1 MPRFNEDVRGDHS
14 PPLPP
19 TDRVGRPGAS
29 SDFRMSSGSNLA
41 SMAGGGASTGL
52 GNNSSGL
59 LGGSGNNGSSGRLR
73 SPSDSRRYSYS
84 PGIKT
89 HASSGHRTDG
99 YDHSTYSTPSYH
111 SQSSMAPSS
120 HHHHSTHRVPY
131 KILCVT
137 NLNSKVPEGTIR
149 EALFREFSRFGDVK
163 VKVVYDNNELIAYVY
178 FRCYEDAREAR
189 HAKARM
195 VLFEKQLD
203 ISPIY
208 ERTSAMA
215 ASSSSISTQQPLAS
229 SSRSRRSVTPDG
241 YTGSSSSGLLPP
253 PVPSSHRTSTRTL
266 SPPHTSS
273 SRSSRSSVPLPPIVR
288 MNMERYAAQYGP
300 SSSSSSRNS
309 YSDHS
314 SHTSSYHHS
323 NHHSISSSHHHRD
336 YGNVDHYHHHDR
348 TSSTSGNVSRSTSM
362 LPHAS
367 SNMAA
372 NSNLNSSSSS
382 NSGTNRGQ
390 QRESKKEKF
399 PNYLHHIAP
408 EEDDKA
414 TRTLFVG
421 NLEVTISE
429 NELRRIFEKY
439 GHVEDIDVKR
449 PPPGQGNAYAFI
461 KFLNLDMAH
470 RAKVEMSGQYIGK
483 FQCKIGYGKATPTTR
498 IWVGGL
504 GPWTSLAH
512 LEREFDRFGAI
523 RKIDFVKGDNHAYI
537 QYDSID
543 AAQAACQEM
552 RGFPLGGQDKR
563 LRVDFADPG
572 PYNYPH
578 GSSPTPSSV
587 TPRPGDEHERPE
599 LTSGDIG
606 KRSSNPFDSSNP
618 FESSDQTRVRSH
630 RSADYYDDANGNGPS
645 GNNGS
650 SNYWPDECGD
660 RKRIR
665 GPTGDGHSDD
675 VHVVKK
681 PRRSNELFADE
692 INYDPSRGI
701 IVSESVTTIPELV
714 KCCPPLWFGSLILK
728 NSCFALK
735 MLLVSGNHRLVD
747 IFMKNSV
754 VGSNENKCSSVAP
767 STTTTTTTSATG
779 EQNSTST
786 STAAAGVTSNGD
798 MATGT
803 SDESTSVTNVPS
815 NNVSGSGSGSAG
827 SASSSSA
834 SGTPMPILKITQRL
848 RLDPSKLS
856 EVTRRMSSAGSN
868 GFCILLAV
876 SSSSSTSNS
885 ALKLTSDDGSDIQQ
899 RPFKNLVVYLKQKQA
914 AGVISLSSSCSSSA
928 SASASVAT
936 DEATSPSTGTSTTAS
951 NINNS
956 AVLYAFP
963 PCDFSH
969 ELLKK
974 IAPNCN
980 SDAAVNL
987 KEDYMVVVVVRGNST
1002 SSAST

>member
-1 MPRFNEDVRGDHS
+1 MPRFNEDVRAGDHS
-14 PPLPP
+14 PPPPP
-19 TDRVGRPGAS
+19 TDRVGRPGGS
-29 SDFRMSSGSNLA
+29 SDFRMSSGSNLG
-41 SMAGGGASTGL
+41 SMTSGGGGSA

-89 HASSGHRTDG
+89 HSSSGHRTSDA
-99 YDHSTYSTPSYH
+99 YEHSSYSTTSYH
-111 SQSSMAPSS
+111 SQSSMAPST
-120 HHHHSTHRVPY
+120 HHHHSNRFPY

-137 NLNSKVPEGTIR
+137 NLNPKVPEGTIR
-149 EALFREFSRFGDVK
+149 EALLREFSRFGDVK
-163 VKVVYDNNELIAYVY
+163 VKVVYDNELIAYVY

-189 HAKARM
+189 HAKTRM
-195 VLFEKQLD
+195 ILFEKQLN
-203 ISPIY
+203 IIPIG
-208 ERTSAMA
+208 EKTSAMA
-215 ASSSSISTQQPLAS
+215 TSSMSSNQQIATST
-229 SSRSRRSVTPDG
+229 RSRRSVTPEG
-241 YTGSSSSGLLPP
+241 YSGSNSSGLLPP
-253 PVPSSHRTSTRTL
+253 PVPSHRTSNRTL
-266 SPPHTSS
+266 SPPHTSSS

-300 SSSSSSRNS
+300 SSSSSSSRNS
-309 YSDHS
+309 YSEHS
-314 SHTSSYHHS
+314 SSYHHS
-323 NHHSISSSHHHRD
+323 NHHSVSSSHHHRD
-336 YGNVDHYHHHDR
+336 YGNVDHYHHHER
-348 TSSTSGNVSRSTSM
+348 SSSTSGNVSRSTSM
-362 LPHAS
+362 LPHTS
-367 SNMAA
+367 SNVAA
-372 NSNLNSSSSS
+372 NSSLNSSSSS

-578 GSSPTPSSV
+578 GASPTPSNV
-587 TPRPGDEHERPE
+587 TPRPGDDHERPE
-599 LTSGDIG
+599 IGGDIVS
-606 KRSSNPFDSSNP
+606 KRSSNPFDSNNP
-618 FESSDQTRVRSH
+618 FEGNDQNRIRSH
-630 RSADYYDDANGNGPS
+630 QGTDYYDDANGNGPS

-650 SNYWPDECGD
+650 SAYWPDDCGD

-665 GPTGDGHSDD
+665 APTGESDE
-675 VHVVKK
+675 VSKK
-681 PRRSNELFADE
+681 QRRSNESFADE
-692 INYDPSRGI
+692 VNYDPASGI
-701 IVSESVTTIPELV
+701 VVDESVTTIAELV
-714 KCCPPLWFGSLILK
+714 KCCPSLWNGSMILK
-728 NSCFALK
+728 NSCFGLK

-747 IFMKNSV
+747 IFMKHSV
-754 VGSNENKCSSVAP
+754 VGSNVNKCPSVTP
-767 STTTTTTTSATG
+767 STASTTASTATG
-779 EQNSTST
+779 DQSSGAATST
-786 STAAAGVTSNGD
+786 PGVASNGD
-798 MATGT
+798 IGSATT
-803 SDESTSVTNVPS
+803 DESTSVTNVPS
-815 NNVSGSGSGSAG
+815 TNVSGGA
-827 SASSSSA
+827 SASSNSGSSI
-834 SGTPMPILKITQRL
+834 PILKITQRL
-848 RLDPSKLS
+848 RLDPTKLS

-868 GFCILLAV
+868 GFCILLATA
-876 SSSSSTSNS
+876 SSSSALNST
-885 ALKLTSDDGSDIQQ
+885 LKLTSDDGSDVQQ
-899 RPFKNLVVYLKQKQA
+899 RPFKYLVVYLKQKQA
-914 AGVISLSSSCSSSA
+914 AGVISLTSSSSASSA
-928 SASASVAT
+928 SAST
-936 DEATSPSTGTSTTAS
+936 DETSPSTGPSTTAS

-963 PCDFSH
+963 PCEFSH

-974 IAPNCN
+974 KAPNCN
-980 SDAAVNL
+980 SDPAVNL

-1002 SSAST
+1002 SSTSA